1 MKKLTLL
8 IALIILTSCKTQL
21 VKNYQ
26 VSVGKTNY
34 YTEQIYLDYAND
46 SIFFVEFN
54 RNGEIRRNG
63 AFRISEVIIKEK

>member
-1 MKKLTLL
+1 MKKLLL
-8 IALIILTSCKTQL
+8 LLVVVLTASCKTQL

-34 YTEQIYLDYAND
+34 YTEQICLDYAND

>member
-1 MKKLTLL
+1 MKTLTLL
-8 IALIILTSCKTQL
+8 IVLIILTSCKTHL

-34 YTEQIYLDYAND
+34 YTEQIYLDYGND

-63 AFRISEVIIKEK
+63 AFRIREVKIKEK